1 MKELWFSKIVK
12 ANGVAVWLDT
22 KIRGYTDSD
31 KSTFAVG
38 LLLKS
43 YSGAEFVLLMEID
56 TSVLISGI
64 DQIKISDSAEMVIL
78 NEQNKL
84 MISTKKQKAEEI
96 FHVPTIVDK
105 AKIEALDANGNKIS
119 SSESKTQD
127 VDEKS
132 QLVVYKHMAS
142 SGWIVEAVAPV
153 SELVQET
160 KQIFNATLIIAL
172 IAMLVACAAGFFV
185 ARMIGRPLII
195 LRNLMK
201 EGEQGNLTVRTQH
214 NSKDEIGQLSFSF
227 NQMMEQITRLVQQ
240 TNQSAR
246 DALATAGELLNSSN
260 LTATSAREIAI
271 STEEIAN
278 GASSLATEA
287 ERGNGLTH
295 EISLQMKHV
304 VEANANM
311 GVSATEVQN
320 ASRQGTFYMA
330 ELTTKTTLTED
341 MTRTIFE
348 DVGRLKEST
357 SSIRKILTFPIL

>member
-1 MKELWFSKIVK
+1 M
-12 ANGVAVWLDT
+12 
-22 KIRGYTDSD
+22 
-31 KSTFAVG
+31 
-38 LLLKS
+38 
-43 YSGAEFVLLMEID
+43 
-56 TSVLISGI
+56 GI
-64 DQIKISDSAEMVIL
+64 
-78 NEQNKL
+78 
-84 MISTKKQKAEEI
+84 
-96 FHVPTIVDK
+96 
-105 AKIEALDANGNKIS
+105 KIS

-240 TNQSAR
+240 TN
-246 DALATAGELLNSSN
+246 
-260 LTATSAREIAI
+260 
-271 STEEIAN
+271 
-278 GASSLATEA
+278 
-287 ERGNGLTH
+287 
-295 EISLQMKHV
+295 
-304 VEANANM
+304 
-311 GVSATEVQN
+311 
-320 ASRQGTFYMA
+320 
-330 ELTTKTTLTED
+330 
-341 MTRTIFE
+341 
-348 DVGRLKEST
+348 
-357 SSIRKILTFPIL
+357 